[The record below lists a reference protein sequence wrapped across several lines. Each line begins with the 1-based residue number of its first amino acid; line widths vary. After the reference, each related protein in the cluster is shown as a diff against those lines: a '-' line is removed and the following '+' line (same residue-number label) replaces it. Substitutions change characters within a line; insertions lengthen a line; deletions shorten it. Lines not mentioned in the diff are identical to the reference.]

1 MNKILAVLITVIVF
15 ISLALPIY
23 LFFTSLINVAEEIP
37 SMWNVTETLT
47 QGMMLCLIAIALL
60 CLLFLIAIVVN
71 GR

>member
-37 SMWNVTETLT
+37 SMWNVTETLI
-47 QGMMLCLIAIALL
+47 QGMTLCLIAIALL
-60 CLLFLIAIVVN
+60 CLLFLIAIMVN